1 MDGTNH
7 SRGSTLQSLS
17 PDKRED
23 LEHELRPEAL
33 ASIAREENNEAS
45 TNTTHAAVSPKT
57 TRASETETRAGTAST
72 GLVPPHES
80 STHTDRA
87 VRTEASVDDKGSLA
101 IDFDGEGGFL
111 EAPKKQRPTKA
122 PPKHLDRVRRFYG
135 SFPTSRCV
143 EAMVNGI
150 FYRVHGSVVQG
161 APAVAQTR
169 CVMIQGVAASSEAN
183 MYLLRAIA
191 RRRADRG
198 LCVVEIDNIGIGHST
213 VWQSS
218 TRRRP
223 RRTELTG

>member
-1 MDGTNH
+1 MDNSNITN
-7 SRGSTLQSLS
+7 STLQSLS

-111 EAPKKQRPTKA
+111 E
-122 PPKHLDRVRRFYG
+122 PPY
-135 SFPTSRCV
+135 S
-143 EAMVNGI
+143 
-150 FYRVHGSVVQG
+150 
-161 APAVAQTR
+161 
-169 CVMIQGVAASSEAN
+169 
-183 MYLLRAIA
+183 
-191 RRRADRG
+191 
-198 LCVVEIDNIGIGHST
+198 
-213 VWQSS
+213 
-218 TRRRP
+218 
-223 RRTELTG
+223 